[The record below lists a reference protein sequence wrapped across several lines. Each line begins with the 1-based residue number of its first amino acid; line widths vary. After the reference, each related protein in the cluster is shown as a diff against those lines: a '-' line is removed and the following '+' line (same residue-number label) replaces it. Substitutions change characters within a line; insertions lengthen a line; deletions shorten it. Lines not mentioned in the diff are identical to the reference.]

1 MFYLNKSLDLNKSY
15 ILLCVHEKERE
26 REREITVSYF
36 VKNKL

>member
-26 REREITVSYF
+26 REITVSYF
-36 VKNKL
+36 VKK